1 MTYGLE
7 VRCSIQL
14 SYGRTVY
21 NREAQCK
28 GHHAAHSKFIHADAG
43 SVNRVEKRVVSPSL
57 R

>member
-1 MTYGLE
+1 VTYGLE

-21 NREAQCK
+21 NWEAQCK
-28 GHHAAHSKFIHADAG
+28 SHHAAHSQFIHADAG
-43 SVNRVEKRVVSPSL
+43 SVNSVDQTVVSPSL